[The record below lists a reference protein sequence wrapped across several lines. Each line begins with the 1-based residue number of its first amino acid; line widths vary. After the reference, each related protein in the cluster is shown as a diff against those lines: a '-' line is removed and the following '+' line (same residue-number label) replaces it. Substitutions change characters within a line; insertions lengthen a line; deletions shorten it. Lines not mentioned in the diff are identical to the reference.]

1 MKPRVPCVAGQFY
14 EANPEACRKHLDE
27 LLTGEPDHASATRQ
41 VLGAIVPHAGW
52 VFSGPTAAEVFR
64 AVAASGAPETFVL
77 LGADHRG
84 VAWKPT
90 LYPSGSWA
98 TPLGDVPVDE
108 ELAQILLKA
117 VGSDLSA
124 SAEAHAGEHSLE
136 VQVPFIRH
144 LFPQSRIL
152 PITVPPDGG
161 AHLFGARLAEVL
173 KECPRRV
180 VVLGSSDLTH
190 YGPNYGFTPKGL
202 GENALAWVK
211 GTNDRRIID
220 LALQMTADR
229 IVEQSECD
237 RSACGAGAMAATV
250 AYCRGRDATRGVLLR
265 YTTSHDVMPERRM
278 TSFVGYGAI
287 LFPKEN

>member
-1 MKPRVPCVAGQFY
+1 MKARIPCVAGQFY
-14 EANPEACRKHLDE
+14 QANPVACRKHLDE
-27 LLTGEPDHASATRQ
+27 LLAGEPQASTLA
-41 VLGAIVPHAGW
+41 VLGGIVPHAGW
-52 VFSGPTAAEVFR
+52 VFSGPTAAQVFR
-64 AVAASGAPETFVL
+64 AVAAGGAPETFVL

-108 ELAQILLKA
+108 ELGKILQEA
-117 VGSDLSA
+117 FGSDLLT

-144 LFPQSRIL
+144 LFPESRIL

-161 AHLFGARLAEVL
+161 AHLFGARLAQVL
-173 KECPRRV
+173 QKAPRRV

-202 GENALAWVK
+202 GQV
-211 GTNDRRIID
+211 D
-220 LALQMTADR
+220 Q
-229 IVEQSECD
+229 
-237 RSACGAGAMAATV
+237 
-250 AYCRGRDATRGVLLR
+250 
-265 YTTSHDVMPERRM
+265 
-278 TSFVGYGAI
+278 
-287 LFPKEN
+287 